1 MKKLLVLSFVAG
13 LFVLASCGSG
23 NKPAATTDTT
33 KVKVVEKT
41 VVVDTMHK
49 AAVDT
54 VKK

>member
-13 LFVLASCGSG
+13 LIVLASCGSG

-33 KVKVVEKT
+33 KVKVVEKP
-41 VVVDTMHK
+41 DTTQK
-49 AAVDT
+49 AAADT

>member
-13 LFVLASCGSG
+13 LIVLASCGSG

-41 VVVDTMHK
+41 VVVDK
-49 AAVDT
+49 IGRASCRERV
-54 VKK
+54 

>member
-13 LFVLASCGSG
+13 LIVLASCGSG

-33 KVKVVEKT
+33 KVKVVEKPA
-41 VVVDTMHK
+41 VDTTHK

-54 VKK
+54 TKK